1 MKNGLSGVKNLIWA
15 LAIFVSLLA
24 LLVGLVFSIA
34 TKYYGDDMDGT
45 LVLGQGVSISKDSG
59 IDNALGQNIQPGNLL
74 ELPATQDNGIESVFN
89 FTYLCDSTIIGIN
102 DYSTAYGGNATA
114 QLWTDNGGGI
124 PAASAATTQIV
135 YPGDGSMVTPSNA
148 AMVAQPKRLVIYIG
162 GDDLAAATEDS
173 FKAGYTQLIKSVRSA
188 SKETHIIC
196 CSIASVG
203 AAYPSSD
210 GLTKELVAQANT
222 WIKDIC
228 IENNVYFADLASIF
242 NDADGYLKAE
252 YVSPDGRSL
261 GSAGIAKLV
270 EYFRYHG
277 V

>member
-1 MKNGLSGVKNLIWA
+1 MKNGLSGIKNLIWA

-24 LLVGLVFSIA
+24 LLIGLVFSVA
-34 TKYYGDDMDGT
+34 TRYYGDRMDGT
-45 LVLGQGVSISKDSG
+45 LVLGQGVTASKDQG
-59 IDNALGQNIQPGNLL
+59 PDNASAPDTQAGSLM

-89 FTYLCDSTIIGIN
+89 FTYLCDSTITGIN
-102 DYSTAYGGNATA
+102 DYSTSYGGNAAA
-114 QLWTDNGGGI
+114 QLWTDNGGGL
-124 PAASAATTQIV
+124 AAANAATTQIV
-135 YPGDGSMVTPSNA
+135 YPGDGSLVTPSNA

-162 GDDLAAATEDS
+162 GDDLASATEES
-173 FKAGYTQLIKSVRSA
+173 FKAGYTQLINSLRSA
-188 SKETHIIC
+188 SSDTKIIC
-196 CSIASVG
+196 CSIASVSS
-203 AAYPSSD
+203 AYPSSD
-210 GLTKELVAQANT
+210 GLTKELVAQANG

-228 IENNVYFADLASIF
+228 VQNGTYFADLASLL

-252 YVSPDGRSL
+252 YVSPDGRTL